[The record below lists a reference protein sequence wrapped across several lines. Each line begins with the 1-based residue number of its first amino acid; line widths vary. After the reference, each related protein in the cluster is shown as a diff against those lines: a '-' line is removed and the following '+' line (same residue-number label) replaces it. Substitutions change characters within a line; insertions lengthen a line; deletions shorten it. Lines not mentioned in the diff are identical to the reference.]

1 MGEGGV
7 AHLVKFE
14 SWGEFIAMGGHG
26 PYVFAA
32 YGLVILGLVG
42 MVLIARANMNAAR
55 EAIRQRALIDEV
67 SS

>member
-1 MGEGGV
+1 M
-7 AHLVKFE
+7 KFE

-32 YGLVILGLVG
+32 YGLVTLGLVG

-55 EAIRQRALIDEV
+55 EDIRQRALIDEV